1 MILLYECTEL
11 ANLYR
16 ETNLWLPRPGW
27 REAWGVTAN
36 GFLCRV
42 EGRDKSVLKF
52 YTGDGSTIL

>member
-16 ETNLWLPRPGW
+16 ETNLWLLGPGW
-27 REAWGVTAN
+27 RETWGVTAN

-42 EGRDKSVLKF
+42 GGRDKSVLKF